1 MRFVSLL
8 VLSCAALSAGLT
20 PTQISNK
27 FKKMENISTRCI
39 NKAQKLEAKDGININ
54 SPSSRFQDI
63 FKGIDEIDR
72 LANEIS
78 ASVEALPS
86 QYSSSD
92 STVVMNGYSSW
103 SSQHQE
109 VYVNLNYAREPFA
122 GMAPVCNA
130 IRDSISKDQ
139 DSLDRLGNALLNKVA
154 TSDRYVVTRIRAG
167 LGKQASGVKRNY
179 CQGINGG
186 E

>member
-1 MRFVSLL
+1 MRFASLL
-8 VLSCAALSAGLT
+8 ILSCAALSAALT

-39 NKAQKLEAKDGININ
+39 NKAQKLTVKDGTNIN

-63 FKGIDEIDR
+63 FKGIDEIDS

-78 ASVEALPS
+78 TSVEALPS
-86 QYSSSD
+86 QYNSSD
-92 STVVMNGYSSW
+92 STVVMNGFSSFT
-103 SSQHQE
+103 SKHQE
-109 VYVNLNYAREPFA
+109 VYVTLNYAREPFA

-130 IRDSISKDQ
+130 IRDWISKNQ
-139 DSLDRLGNALLNKVA
+139 DSLDRLASALLDKVA
-154 TSDRYVVTRIRAG
+154 TSDRYVVTRIRAS
-167 LGKQASGVKRNY
+167 LGRQGSGVKRNY
-179 CQGINGG
+179 CQGIGGG